1 MGVENRPSRSCTRR
15 TLNRMSSTKDL
26 CEDDVS
32 PPTTPY
38 TRLHLR
44 RERPSRSMREASSDE
59 ELIEPDI
66 YETAQE
72 PPQPAIEHDPAQFKQ
87 YNAKH
92 SQQSDDDS
100 HQHDDLEIDNEEVH
114 LDTRIYGRNQQPS
127 PAPGD
132 RVTRSGRIVK
142 PPQQALPQS
151 PLPTRGRRASS
162 HHETPETREA
172 RVERRRRKKEED
184 LEYPYNP
191 ETRTR
196 TTPRKAKP
204 TYSFTEMD
212 DDNFDDEDEM
222 VIHRKN
228 TRSRNFKIDQLEPG
242 DTHRRATRRKS
253 SSLAG
258 HPDLTYNATGTQQQ
272 SPDRMQRPKRQTRSQ
287 TRYATRSRMSDGEAD
302 ADVDGDGDFPSPGP
316 GEDSAEQEIE
326 DEIFRE
332 DQEAAHEDDHDDES
346 DFDALHIAP
355 KRSSRRARKTQPRR
369 TVPAKRKRRST
380 RAERNESS
388 IAREARKSYRP
399 RSESLRPSDF
409 YPDAGSESDDSVS
422 SGGLAPAA
430 KRSRPTRAA
439 ASRAEDAIANKLV
452 PVDYLQNPM
461 ATMDAALS
469 TRQPRSGRYSRR
481 KSRLRPTVTD
491 PFPSD
496 DDAIVGSAM
505 TTGIEPIQVDTNLSW
520 EDVGGL
526 DHHVRALKEMVA
538 LPLLYPEVFEK
549 FKMEAPKG
557 VLFYGPPGTG
567 KTLCARALAASCG
580 SEAID
585 MKSSPGVFEKSKN
598 QTAKDSGIVSP
609 LNTAPVSS
617 NAVDP
622 EAKSVVRVKEEPDV
636 DVIMTDQPPKEPSA
650 VEPNGPLI
658 EKMGNVRVAPANGA
672 SAAFDVPGPTLLA
685 NEHAAVVSKRS
696 EELHGRL
703 AITKEEA
710 KLAQK
715 EVGGSLASSAPG
727 GNQNTKRKSRVAF
740 FMRNGADC
748 LSKWVGEAE
757 RQLRMTFE
765 AARKHQPSIIFFDEI
780 DGLAPVRSS
789 RQDQIHSSIVSTL
802 LGLMD
807 GLDARGQ
814 VVVIGATNRVDA
826 IDPALRR
833 PGRFDRELIF
843 TLPNAQA
850 RRKILSIHTAKWS
863 PPLSPVVLDAVAKVT
878 VGYCGADLKSLC
890 TESALRALRRR
901 YPQIYDSTEK
911 LLINPDEIKV
921 TTKDFFSAMKQIVPA
936 SHRSAR
942 TNARPVPDRLGA
954 ILNAPLKSCMTI
966 LRRIFPQGLGSTDQ
980 GEPKTD
986 GSVDGDQQSRA
997 IPLDIS
1003 NDDNSSS
1010 EEDDELSSLQ
1020 KGLPDISN
1028 AGRLRPNGGSRLERC
1043 IALRPRLLICGVQGL
1058 GQAQLGPAILHNYES
1073 CPVHAID
1080 YPTLHADAG
1089 SRCAEEAL
1097 MSAFREAIRSVPSI
1111 LYLPHLQLWW
1121 ESASESLKT
1130 TLVIALKD
1138 VPPDLPL
1145 LVLATAEKPLND
1157 LPQEVAEFFGETIE
1171 LSAPPEEARRQMF
1184 GPLLDQAQE
1193 IPRMSSSVARMR
1205 RKRRKTEVLPKA
1217 PPPPPK
1223 PPTAEEKM
1231 LKVLAEDRFIR
1242 RLRMDMR
1249 AFVENLLRDR
1259 RFKAFWNPVD
1269 PLSAPDYYDIIKTPM
1284 DISKIASHIDLGK
1297 YPTVL
1302 AMVNDF
1308 EILVRNAIQYNP
1320 PNTET
1325 GAAILRRAH
1334 GLIDIVHAWVDNLNP
1349 VLVETC
1355 NKIIAERVEKSKI
1368 DIRKGEADEV
1378 DGGTKV
1384 AENREDVAQADDG
1397 GEKSEEDE
1405 GDEDEGDNEDVVGR
1419 VAGKEPVRGVKP
1431 SRCDME
1437 INGGPEK
1444 TNERDDEEGRSGEE
1458 VVPASRS
1465 DLMMLKKQVLA
1476 ISTGVTVDGL
1486 EVLYIKCAK
1495 LLRRYRHSMDRN
1507 QVTKRML
1514 ETVAEA
1520 RNDPAVVGQLV
1531 E

>member
-1 MGVENRPSRSCTRR
+1 MGVANRPSRSCTKR
-15 TLNRMSSTKDL
+15 THRMSGTQDL

-38 TRLHLR
+38 SRLHLH
-44 RERPSRSMREASSDE
+44 RERQNRSLREASSDE
-59 ELIEPDI
+59 EQVEPDI
-66 YETAQE
+66 YGTVEEQ
-72 PPQPAIEHDPAQFKQ
+72 PQSTIEHDPAQFKQ
-87 YNAKH
+87 YNPKH
-92 SQQSDDDS
+92 THQSDDDS
-100 HQHDDLEIDNEEVH
+100 QHHDDLEVDNDDEP
-114 LDTRIYGRNQQPS
+114 LDLRIYDRNQQPS
-127 PAPGD
+127 PPPGS

-142 PPQQALPQS
+142 PPQQALSLS
-151 PLPTRGRRASS
+151 PLHTRARRAS
-162 HHETPETREA
+162 HPEIPETRQA

-184 LEYPYNP
+184 LEYPYATERSRP
-191 ETRTR
+191 R
-196 TTPRKAKP
+196 TTARKAKP
-204 TYSFTEMD
+204 NYTLTEVD
-212 DDNFDDEDEM
+212 DDPFDDEDEI
-222 VIHRKN
+222 VIHRKT
-228 TRSRNFKIDQLEPG
+228 TRPRHFKIEEHEPG
-242 DTHRRATRRKS
+242 DAHRRVTRRKS
-253 SSLAG
+253 ASVVG
-258 HPDLTYNATGTQQQ
+258 RPDLTYNATGPQQQ
-272 SPDRMQRPKRQTRSQ
+272 SPDRMQRPRRQTRSQ
-287 TRYATRSRMSDGEAD
+287 TRYATRSRISDGEAE
-302 ADVDGDGDFPSPGP
+302 AEVDGDGDFPSPGP
-316 GEDSAEQEIE
+316 GDDSAEQEIE

-332 DQEAAHEDDHDDES
+332 DQEAAHEDDHEDES
-346 DFDALHIAP
+346 DFEAVHVATR
-355 KRSSRRARKTQPRR
+355 RSSRRARKTQPRR
-369 TVPAKRKRRST
+369 TVAAKRKRRST
-380 RAERNESS
+380 RGERNESS
-388 IAREARKSYRP
+388 IGREARKSYRP

-409 YPDAGSESDDSVS
+409 YPDVESESNDSVS

-439 ASRAEDAIANKLV
+439 ASRAEDAIANKLA

-461 ATMDAALS
+461 ATMDAALNM
-469 TRQPRSGRYSRR
+469 RQPRSGRYSRR

-496 DDAIVGSAM
+496 DDAIVGGAM

-526 DHHVRALKEMVA
+526 DHHIRALKEMVA

-580 SEAID
+580 GVAAEVPSR
-585 MKSSPGVFEKSKN
+585 SSPNVPEKPKN
-598 QTAKDSGIVSP
+598 ETPKDSDNVSP
-609 LNTAPVSS
+609 GIAHPVSS
-617 NAVDP
+617 KPLDP
-622 EAKSVVRVKEEPDV
+622 HQKSGERVKEEPNV
-636 DVIMTDQPPKEPSA
+636 DVIMMDQPPNDANAIET
-650 VEPNGPLI
+650 NGSLM
-658 EKMGNVRVAPANGA
+658 EETGNVSGVQANDARTTFDITGPA
-672 SAAFDVPGPTLLA
+672 LLA
-685 NEHAAVVSKRS
+685 NEHATVVSKRS

-703 AITKEEA
+703 AITEEQA
-710 KLAQK
+710 KFAQR
-715 EVGGSLASSAPG
+715 EASSSPG
-727 GNQNTKRKSRVAF
+727 RNQNSKRKPRVAF

-765 AARKHQPSIIFFDEI
+765 AAKKHQPSIIFFDEI

-833 PGRFDRELIF
+833 PGRFDRELVF
-843 TLPNAQA
+843 TLPNANA
-850 RRKILSIHTAKWS
+850 RRKILGIHTAKWS
-863 PPLSPVVLDAVAKVT
+863 PPLNPEVLDAVAKVT

-901 YPQIYDSTEK
+901 YPQIYESTEK
-911 LLINPDEIKV
+911 LQINPDEVKV
-921 TTKDFFSAMKQIVPA
+921 TTRDFFSAMKEIVPA

-942 TNARPVPDRLGA
+942 TNARPVPERLGA
-954 ILNAPLKSCMTI
+954 ILNAPLDSCMKI
-966 LRRIFPQGLGSTDQ
+966 LRRIFPQGLESSDQ
-980 GEPKTD
+980 GEPKKK
-986 GSVDGDQQSRA
+986 GRVDGGRSPR
-997 IPLDIS
+997 PKHSDIS

-1010 EEDDELSSLQ
+1010 DEEDEFSSLQ
-1020 KGLPDISN
+1020 KALPDISN
-1028 AGRLRPNGGSRLERC
+1028 AGRLRPNSGSALERC
-1043 IALRPRLLICGVQGL
+1043 ITLRPRLLICGVQGL

-1097 MSAFREAIRSVPSI
+1097 MSAFREAVRSVPSI

-1130 TLVIALKD
+1130 TFVIALKD

-1145 LVLATAEKPLND
+1145 LMLATAEKPLND

-1184 GPLLDQAQE
+1184 GPLLDRAQE
-1193 IPRMSSSVARMR
+1193 IPRLSSSAARLR
-1205 RKRRKTEVLPKA
+1205 RKKRRTEVLPKA

-1223 PPTAEEKM
+1223 PPSAEENM
-1231 LKVLAEDRFIR
+1231 QKVLTEDRFIR
-1242 RLRMDMR
+1242 RLRMEMR

-1259 RFKAFWNPVD
+1259 RYKAFWNPVD
-1269 PLSAPDYYDIIKTPM
+1269 PLSAPDYYDIIKSPM

-1349 VLVETC
+1349 LLVETC
-1355 NKIIAERVEKSKI
+1355 NKIIAERVAKSRI
-1368 DIRKGEADEV
+1368 ENKGREAKEGDAEAEV
-1378 DGGTKV
+1378 PKGG
-1384 AENREDVAQADDG
+1384 EDVAEA
-1397 GEKSEEDE
+1397 GERGERGEEGTEDE
-1405 GDEDEGDNEDVVGR
+1405 EGIEEELCQI
-1419 VAGKEPVRGVKP
+1419 AGKELARGVKRG
-1431 SRCDME
+1431 RCD
-1437 INGGPEK
+1437 IDVNGCPEK
-1444 TNERDDEEGRSGEE
+1444 MNEPEEEEGGNREE

-1465 DLMMLKKQVLA
+1465 DLMMLWKQVLA
-1476 ISTGVTVDGL
+1476 VSTGVTVDGL
-1486 EVLYIKCAK
+1486 EILYIKCAT
-1495 LLRRYRHSMDRN
+1495 LLRRYRRSMDRN
-1507 QVTKRML
+1507 QVVKRML